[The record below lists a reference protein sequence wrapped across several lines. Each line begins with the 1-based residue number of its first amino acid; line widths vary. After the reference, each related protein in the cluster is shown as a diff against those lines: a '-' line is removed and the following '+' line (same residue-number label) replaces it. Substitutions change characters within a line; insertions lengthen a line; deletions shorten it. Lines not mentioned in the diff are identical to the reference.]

1 MVERTGSDEWI
12 SITEATQ
19 IMGCSKSWVLLLLQ
33 RGALA
38 GQKIHS
44 RAWVVSKRAAE
55 ADASRYREDAAAGKV
70 GRPRAQQQTPPK
82 KAGCGRRNTR
92 HVDLGSRATDM
103 KIAYD
108 DAGVIPASDLI
119 GIKTAAELTGI
130 HRSWLHALISRGD
143 VQVVEID
150 GKPFVRRS
158 QVEKMPRNKPG
169 RPRKTSAISAKKR

>member
-1 MVERTGSDEWI
+1 
-12 SITEATQ
+12 
-19 IMGCSKSWVLLLLQ
+19 
-33 RGALA
+33 
-38 GQKIHS
+38 
-44 RAWVVSKRAAE
+44 
-55 ADASRYREDAAAGKV
+55 
-70 GRPRAQQQTPPK
+70 
-82 KAGCGRRNTR
+82 
-92 HVDLGSRATDM
+92 M